1 MSKYTVSKMDETT
14 LSAVALLEEMCFSA
28 PWSEKSLRDELS
40 NENATW
46 LVALTD
52 DGTVA
57 GYGGIHTFLDEGEIM
72 NIAVH
77 PTFRRQGIAEQIMSK
92 LLECAPSAKEVFL
105 EVRSSNIPAI
115 TLYKNAG
122 FEEISVRKNYYQN
135 PSEDAIIMRKL
146 MGK

>member
-1 MSKYTVSKMDETT
+1 MIKYTVAKMDETT
-14 LSAVALLEEMCFSA
+14 LSAVADLEKMCFSS
-28 PWSEKSLRDELS
+28 PWSEKSLREELS

-72 NIAVH
+72 NIAVD
-77 PTFRRQGIAEQIMSK
+77 PTYRRQGIAGEILSK
-92 LLECAPSAKEVFL
+92 LLECAVSAEEVFL
-105 EVRSSNIPAI
+105 EVRSSNMPAI

-122 FEEISVRKNYYQN
+122 FEEISIRKDYYQN
-135 PSEDAIIMRKL
+135 PSEDAFIMRKL